1 MFEDFIDVFDAD
13 EVELIADGSGD
24 LIEVTFVLFREE
36 DLLDPE
42 LAGGK
47 HLFLE
52 SADGEDF
59 AGEGEKQE

>member
-36 DLLDPE
+36 NL
-42 LAGGK
+42 
-47 HLFLE
+47 
-52 SADGEDF
+52 
-59 AGEGEKQE
+59 QT